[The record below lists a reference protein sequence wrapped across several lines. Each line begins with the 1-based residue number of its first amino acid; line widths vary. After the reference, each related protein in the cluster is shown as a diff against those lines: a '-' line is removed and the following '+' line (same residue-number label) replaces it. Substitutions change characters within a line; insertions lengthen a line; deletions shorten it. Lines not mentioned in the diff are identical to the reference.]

1 MHVIEVRPDEPVA
14 PQLQLAV
21 DEIRRGGIVG
31 FPTDTLYGL
40 AADPRSDAAVAR
52 LFELKG
58 RDRDATIALVAS
70 DLAQVES
77 VADVGADALALARAF
92 WPGPVTLLLPARRML
107 ARGMLS
113 PSGLVGVRI
122 PNHEVARAL
131 AAACGHPVTATS
143 ANPSGASG
151 TSQPVEVG
159 RMLPALPVLVNGG
172 NTPGGPPSTI
182 VEVAQGGV
190 RLVREGAVSWERVLE
205 SLNAG
210 ADRRSPRAARPPA

>member
-1 MHVIEVRPDEPVA
+1 VHVIDVRLNEPLG
-14 PQLQLAV
+14 PQLQPAV

-52 LFELKG
+52 LFALKG
-58 RDRDATIALVAS
+58 RERDATVALVAS
-70 DLAQVES
+70 DLAQVER
-77 VADVGADALALARAF
+77 VAEVGAEALALARAF
-92 WPGPVTLLLPARRML
+92 WPGPLTLLLPARQTL
-107 ARGMLS
+107 AGGVRS

-131 AAACGHPVTATS
+131 AAACGHAVTATS
-143 ANPSGASG
+143 ANPSGASA

-182 VEVAQGGV
+182 VEVSDGGV
-190 RLVREGAVSWERVLE
+190 RLVREGAVNWERVLE